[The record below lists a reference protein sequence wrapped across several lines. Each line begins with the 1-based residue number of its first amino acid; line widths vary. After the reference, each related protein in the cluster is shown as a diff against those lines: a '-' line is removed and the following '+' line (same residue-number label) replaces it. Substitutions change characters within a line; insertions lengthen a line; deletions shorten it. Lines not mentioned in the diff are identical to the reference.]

1 MKKLIT
7 VISLLL
13 MSSAAFSADITCK
26 VKISDSSDVGR
37 IEEAKAIVLKEESY
51 TQTLDKNEAA
61 VMFSVTG
68 IKGNKALYVNAHV
81 DKNGKF

>member
-1 MKKLIT
+1 
-7 VISLLL
+7 